1 MTIEAMK
8 AVINEVGGPENIIG
22 FRQAN
27 GCKHIFSRVALSLD
41 DLVELG
47 GQEFIKLKHKDTM
60 GNEAVSYLVMDEVSH
75 LYTIEDVKKGIIIR
89 DILN

>member
-1 MTIEAMK
+1 MTIDALK
-8 AVINEVGGPENIIG
+8 AVINEVGGPEKIIG

-41 DLVELG
+41 DLVILG

-60 GNEAVSYLVMDEVSH
+60 GKEAISYLVMDEVVH
-75 LYTIEDVKKGIIIR
+75 VYTIDDVEAGIIIR
-89 DILN
+89 DVLN

>member
-1 MTIEAMK
+1 MTIDALK
-8 AVINEVGGPENIIG
+8 AIINEVGGPEKIIG

-41 DLVELG
+41 DLVVLG

-60 GNEAVSYLVMDEVSH
+60 GKEAISYLVMDELVH
-75 LYTIEDVKKGIIIR
+75 IYTIDDIEAGIIIR
-89 DILN
+89 DVLN

>member
-8 AVINEVGGPENIIG
+8 AVVNEVGGPEKIVG

-27 GCKHIFSRVALSLD
+27 GCKHIFSRFVFKLE

-47 GQEFIKLKHKDTM
+47 GQEFIKLRYMDTL
-60 GNEAVSYLVMDEVSH
+60 GHECIGYLVMDEIVH
-75 LYTIEDVKKGIIIR
+75 LYTIDDVEAGIIVR
-89 DILN
+89 DVLN

>member
-1 MTIEAMK
+1 MTIDALK
-8 AVINEVGGPENIIG
+8 AIINEVGGPEKIIG

-41 DLVELG
+41 DLVVLG

-60 GNEAVSYLVMDEVSH
+60 GKEAISYLVMDEVVH
-75 LYTIEDVKKGIIIR
+75 IYTIDDIEAGIIIR
-89 DILN
+89 DVLN

>member
-1 MTIEAMK
+1 MTIDALK
-8 AVINEVGGPENIIG
+8 AVINEVGGPEKIIG

-41 DLVELG
+41 DLVVLG

-60 GNEAVSYLVMDEVSH
+60 GKEAISYLVMDEVVH
-75 LYTIEDVKKGIIIR
+75 VYTIDDVEAGIIIR
-89 DILN
+89 DVLN